1 MPSSQRKSEPAPTL
15 SSVTSVLTPIFDGIF
30 TNIEAKD
37 GAKVDNAAYIQ
48 VHTACYKYLTT
59 ARRKP
64 HQHSDIGIGI
74 GHVAG
79 EEPSDLQP
87 PTEEQIEDNAR
98 NHTLGADLYKFL
110 DEYLLHKVLAI
121 ASDLATKD
129 NKIDIMKHI
138 LQEFKWYQTNTRVI
152 ARMLGYL
159 DRYYVLTVSQ
169 EGAGWLRESDLDAE
183 LLEPKESFYV
193 SKAYKQKEEE
203 HLVKW
208 GYTKGP
214 GIGISRD
221 DALSSAQSASSPNR
235 IIPLQQLALRR
246 FRTEVVEPLIV
257 SSSEMVQWVKSNLLV
272 NQEELSGEEKMMV
285 VDFRH
290 MLHRVGVLETF
301 INSSNMFIFI
311 RALES

>member
-1 MPSSQRKSEPAPTL
+1 MPLSQQKSEPAPTL

-37 GAKVDNAAYIQ
+37 GAKVDNATYIQ
-48 VHTACYKYLTT
+48 VHTACFKYLT
-59 ARRKP
+59 ARRRP
-64 HQHSDIGIGI
+64 HQRTSWDFSQ
-74 GHVAG
+74 VVEAV
-79 EEPSDLQP
+79 PCVLQP

-110 DEYLLHKVLAI
+110 DEYFSHKVLAI
-121 ASDLATKD
+121 VSALATKD

-138 LQEFKWYQTNTRVI
+138 LQEFKWYQTNTRII
-152 ARMLGYL
+152 ARMLAHL
-159 DRYYVLTVSQ
+159 DRYYVFIVSQ
-169 EGAGWLRESDLDAE
+169 EGAGWLRRSDLDAE
-183 LLEPKESFYV
+183 LLGPNRSFYL

-257 SSSEMVQWVKSNLLV
+257 NSSEMVQWVKSNLSV
-272 NQEELSGEEKMMV
+272 NQEELGEEEKMMV
-285 VDFRH
+285 VDFRD

-301 INSSNMFIFI
+301 IVS
-311 RALES
+311 